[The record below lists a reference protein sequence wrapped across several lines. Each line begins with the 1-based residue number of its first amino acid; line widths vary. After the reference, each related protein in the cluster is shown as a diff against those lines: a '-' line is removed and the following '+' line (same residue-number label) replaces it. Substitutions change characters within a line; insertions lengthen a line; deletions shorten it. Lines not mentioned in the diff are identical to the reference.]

1 MLTLLLH
8 MACSGSKNLI
18 EYIEL
23 DVEPF
28 ELQDV
33 NQNSSTFEQMISSH
47 QFVDSSPELVSAWYF
62 GHST

>member
-1 MLTLLLH
+1 MFRFE
-8 MACSGSKNLI
+8 NLFD
-18 EYIEL
+18 YIEL